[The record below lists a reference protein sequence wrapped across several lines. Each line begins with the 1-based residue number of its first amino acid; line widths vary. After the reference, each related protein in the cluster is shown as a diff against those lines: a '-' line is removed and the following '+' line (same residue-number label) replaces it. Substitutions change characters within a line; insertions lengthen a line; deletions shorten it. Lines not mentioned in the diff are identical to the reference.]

1 MYLKPGSQTALIFGS
16 RSVTHSQ
23 LIARIQ
29 ACAGQFRVS
38 KGERILILGPNSIE
52 WVVAFY
58 TAWEQG
64 AIAVPVDFM
73 SSAGDVA
80 HILGDCQ
87 PVLVFCSG
95 EQMPVLREAMNRAG
109 QEPVVV
115 EMEQLEKLPDTQ
127 PVKAVR
133 SPDPSEV
140 MELIYTSGT
149 TGAPKGVMLT
159 WDNILSNF
167 EHVWAPEKDLYHA
180 GDRFGAIL
188 PFHHAYPLRG
198 SLTGVLYGGACVVIV
213 EKLEPEVIL
222 RTMQENAVT
231 HIPVVPRLLT
241 LFHQRIMGRIR
252 SSAVKRSVFSLARV
266 IPSRPLRRRIF
277 SQVHDAF
284 GGNLDYMPC
293 GGARL
298 EPDIIRDFETLG
310 FTILDGFGMTETGP
324 LISNNPKGRVRIGSV
339 GQPVKNMTVRISDGE
354 IQVKGRNV
362 MRGYW
367 NLPKETQAVIRD
379 GWLSTGDLGELD
391 QDGYLFIT
399 GRKKDILVLS
409 NGKKINP
416 EELEQALA
424 GSTPLIGEVGV
435 FQDGDRIHAVI
446 RPDLAVARGEGVSN
460 IESAVRE
467 AITDGYNRSIPAYRK
482 VTAITL
488 VTEDLPRTRL
498 GKLRRFML
506 PELISGRT
514 RQSERPQEE
523 PESETYRLI
532 RDYLMS
538 EKNLAIHPDDDLEM
552 DLGLDS
558 MDRVSLQAWLEE
570 QFDVAPTDTDWA
582 GIRTVRML
590 VDRLETVF
598 EASQPLVSAAPE
610 DMHQPADIPRSTRL
624 HRFMRMLSRVW
635 LKLFF
640 RVKVEGLERL
650 PDMPFILAPN
660 HQSMVDGLLAAVW
673 LPVDKFKRTYFF
685 AKYKHFRSRWR
696 LFMASRN
703 NIILVD
709 INRGLKNSLE
719 KLGGVLK
726 SGNNLI
732 IFPEGT
738 RTRDGRL
745 QSFKKTFAQL
755 SREFRIPVVPVAIK
769 GAFEAFPPHRFFPRP
784 RKITVSF
791 LEPVLPDTDDVNR
804 IMTEVERAIR
814 IKLQGPTTANDSG

>member
-29 ACAGQFRVS
+29 ACAGRFRVAS
-38 KGERILILGPNSIE
+38 GDRVLILGPNSIE

-58 TAWEQG
+58 SAWEQG

-80 HILGDCQ
+80 HILADCE
-87 PVLVFCSG
+87 PALVFCGGGQKS
-95 EQMPVLREAMNRAG
+95 VLRQAMTRSG
-109 QEPVVV
+109 HEPPVVD
-115 EMEQLEKLPDTQ
+115 MEQLQNLPDNQ
-127 PVKAVR
+127 PARTVR
-133 SPDPSEV
+133 SPDSDEV

-167 EHVWAPEKDLYHA
+167 EHVWAPEKDLYHP

-213 EKLEPEVIL
+213 EKLEPEIIL

-231 HIPVVPRLLT
+231 HIPVVPRLLA

-252 SSAVKRSVFSLARV
+252 SSAVKRSVFALARM
-266 IPSRPLRRRIF
+266 IPSCSLRRRIF

-298 EPDIIRDFETLG
+298 DPEIIRDFQVLG

-324 LISNNPKGRVRIGSV
+324 LISNNPKGGVRIGSV
-339 GQPVKNMTVRISDGE
+339 GQPVRNMAVRISDGE

-362 MRGYW
+362 MHGYW
-367 NLPKETQAVIRD
+367 NLPEETQTVIRD

-424 GSTPLIGEVGV
+424 ASTPLIGEAGV

-446 RPDLAVARGEGVSN
+446 RPDLAAAREQGVSN

-467 AITDGYNRSIPAYRK
+467 AIADGYNRSVPAYRK

-488 VTEDLPRTRL
+488 VTEELPRTRL
-498 GKLRRFML
+498 GNLRRFML
-506 PELISGRT
+506 PELVSGNSREMKQT
-514 RQSERPQEE
+514 QRE
-523 PESETYRLI
+523 PDSDTYRRI

-538 EKNLAIHPDDDLEM
+538 EKNIAIHPDDDLEM

-570 QFDVAPTDTDWA
+570 QFDVAPADTDWA

-590 VDRLETVF
+590 VDRLDKLAVVNE
-598 EASQPLVSAAPE
+598 P
-610 DMHQPADIPRSTRL
+610 QPAVSDDTYEQADMPRSTPL

-640 RVKVEGLERL
+640 RVKVEGLDRL

-696 LFMASRN
+696 MFMARRN

-719 KLGGVLK
+719 KLGTVLK
-726 SGNNLI
+726 NGNNLI

-738 RTRDGRL
+738 RTRDGHL
-745 QSFKKTFAQL
+745 QAFKKTFAQL
-755 SREFRIPVVPVAIK
+755 SREFRIPVVPVVIK

-804 IMTEVERAIR
+804 IMAEVERAIR
-814 IKLQGPTTANDSG
+814 MKLQGPTPANGSG

>member
-1 MYLKPGSQTALIFGS
+1 MYLKPGSQTALIFGT
-16 RSVTHSQ
+16 RSVSHSQ

-29 ACAGQFRVS
+29 ACAEHYSVEAGD
-38 KGERILILGPNSIE
+38 RILILGPNSIE

-58 TAWEQG
+58 SAWEQG
-64 AIAVPVDFM
+64 AVSVPVDFM

-80 HILGDCQ
+80 HVLSDCR
-87 PVLVFCSG
+87 PALAFCAG
-95 EQMPVLREAMNRAG
+95 EQLAVLQEAVQRSG
-109 QEPVVV
+109 HQPSVI
-115 EMEQLEKLPDTQ
+115 EMEELQRLPDDR
-127 PVKAVR
+127 PVSAVR
-133 SPDPSEV
+133 TPEPDEL

-149 TGAPKGVMLT
+149 TGSPKGVMLT
-159 WDNILSNF
+159 WDNVLSNF
-167 EHVWAPEKDLYHA
+167 EHVWAPEKDLYHP

-198 SLTGVLYGGACVVIV
+198 SLTGVLYGGACVVMV

-222 RTMQENAVT
+222 GTMQRHRVT
-231 HIPVVPRLLT
+231 HIPVVPRLLS

-252 SSAVKRSVFSLARV
+252 ASVIKRAVFGLGKVV
-266 IPSRPLRRRIF
+266 PSQSFRRRVF
-277 SQVHDAF
+277 HQVHEAF

-298 EPDIIRDFETLG
+298 DPEIIRDFQVLG

-324 LISNNPKGRVRIGSV
+324 LISNNPKRGVRIGSV
-339 GQPVKNMTVRISDGE
+339 GQPVKNMEVRISGGE

-367 NLPKETQAVIRD
+367 NRPDETAEVVRS
-379 GWLSTGDLGELD
+379 GWLCTGDLGELD
-391 QDGYLFIT
+391 DAGYLFIT

-416 EELEQALA
+416 EEMEQALSV
-424 GSTPLIGEVGV
+424 STPLIGEVGV

-446 RPDLAVARGEGVSN
+446 RPDLVAAREQGVAN

-467 AITDGYNRSIPAYRK
+467 AVTDGYNRSIPAYRK

-488 VTEDLPRTRL
+488 STDELPRTRL

-506 PELISGRT
+506 PELVSGKDREA
-514 RQSERPQEE
+514 SAPIDE
-523 PESETYRLI
+523 PDSDAYRLI
-532 RDYLMS
+532 RDHLTA
-538 EKNLAIHPDDDLEM
+538 EKNIVIYPDDDLEM

-570 QFDVAPTDTDWA
+570 QFDVAPTDADWA

-590 VDRLETVF
+590 VDQLERLQETG
-598 EASQPLVSAAPE
+598 EMIREPETESQ
-610 DMHQPADIPRSTRL
+610 DHGRIPHSTVL
-624 HRFMRMLSRVW
+624 HRFMRMLSRIW
-635 LKLFF
+635 LKLLF
-640 RVKVEGLERL
+640 RVKVEGLDRL
-650 PDMPFILAPN
+650 PDTPFILAPN

-696 LFMASRN
+696 RFMARRN

-709 INRGLKNSLE
+709 INRGLKNSLD
-719 KLGGVLK
+719 KLGAVLK
-726 SGNNLI
+726 NGNNLI

-738 RTRDGRL
+738 RTRDGHL

-755 SREFRIPVVPVAIK
+755 SSEFRIPVVPVVIK
-769 GAFEAFPPHRFFPRP
+769 GAFDAFPPHKLFPRP

-791 LEPVLPDTDDVNR
+791 LEPVLPDPADVKR
-804 IMTEVERAIR
+804 IMADVEQAIR
-814 IKLQGPTTANDSG
+814 LQLQDPFTANGSG